1 MDPIDTKILSLK
13 QKIDQVYY
21 KQSLPRWMTIAWDGF
36 RIVDNNSHSVIFMLP
51 DDPCTKEFQEYASK
65 VENPTIN
72 LETIKQKL
80 QYRYY
85 VTLDEFVNEMITLFE
100 NWAQYKGRN
109 NKMFT

>member
-1 MDPIDTKILSLK
+1 MDPIDIKILTLK

-21 KQSLPRWMTIAWDGF
+21 KQTLPRWMTIAWDGF
-36 RIVDNNSHSVIFMLP
+36 RIVDNNTHSVIFMLP
-51 DDPCTKEFQEYASK
+51 DDPCTEDYQDYALN

-85 VTLDEFVNEMITLFE
+85 TSLQEFVNEMMILFD
-100 NWAQYKGRN
+100 NWVAYKGEN
-109 NKMFT
+109 SKMYT